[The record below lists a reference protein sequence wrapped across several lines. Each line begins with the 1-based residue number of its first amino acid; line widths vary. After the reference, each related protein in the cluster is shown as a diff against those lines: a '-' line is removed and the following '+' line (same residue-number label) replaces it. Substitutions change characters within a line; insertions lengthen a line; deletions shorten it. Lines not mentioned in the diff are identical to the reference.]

1 MNSSKNLIDFL
12 FIVGSVLTF
21 IIGLHVGN
29 TDSFASICDYLSKV
43 GYLTLLNLIIISMI
57 IVLSFL
63 KSQSTM
69 IIKQATLTFMYIVLF
84 YIIHLS
90 RVLTVYKPGFNFV
103 EYYNFSSRFCLQ
115 IIFGIDGF
123 SICLM
128 ILTAFL
134 FPLCIISIWDYR
146 QTNLKKICL
155 AFLLLEWLT
164 LNVFMQL
171 NILCFYVF
179 FESVLIPMVYII
191 GSFGS
196 RGRRIY
202 AAYKFFFYT
211 LAGSLITLLGIIS
224 LAYWLQTLNII
235 EIVGFKIPY
244 GFQIIWWFLFF
255 TAFAVKIPMIPIHTW
270 LPEAHAEAPTQGS
283 VILAG
288 VMLKLGAFGFI
299 RISYLLFP
307 IGGWYFAPVVYTLS
321 VLAVIYIS
329 LVAIRQVDL
338 KRIIA
343 YSSVAHMGF
352 VTAGIFS
359 FNTVG
364 IAGAYYIMISH
375 GLVASALF
383 FCIGILYDR
392 YQTRSIYYFS
402 GLSHVMPIFSSFFLF
417 FLLANSAIPGT
428 SSFIGEFLVITGCLK
443 TNKFLAFLLCLNA
456 PLVII
461 YSLWLFNR
469 VAFGSLSASKIT
481 HYLDLSK
488 KELFILSSLAVPIIL
503 LGIFPGIILNF
514 IEHSSILLELRHF
527 DVVSTILQDVL

>member
-1 MNSSKNLIDFL
+1 M
-12 FIVGSVLTF
+12 VGSVLTF
-21 IIGLHVGN
+21 ILCLHIGN
-29 TDSFASICDYLSKV
+29 TATFAAICDYLSKV
-43 GYLTLLNLIIISMI
+43 GYLTLLNIIIIFMI
-57 IVLSFL
+57 TVLSLF
-63 KSQSTM
+63 KRESTV
-69 IIKQATLTFMYIVLF
+69 IIKQATLTFMYIILL

-90 RVLTVYKPGFNFV
+90 QALSIHKTGFNFV
-103 EYYNFSSRFCLQ
+103 EYYNLSSRFCLQ

-134 FPLCIISIWDYR
+134 FPLCIISIWEYK
-146 QTNLKKICL
+146 QINLKKICL
-155 AFLLLEWLT
+155 AFLILEWLT
-164 LNVFMQL
+164 LNIFMQL
-171 NILCFYVF
+171 NILCFYIF

-196 RGRRIY
+196 RERKIY
-202 AAYKFFFYT
+202 AAHKFFFYT

-224 LAYWLQTLNII
+224 IAYWLKSLNII
-235 EIVGFKIPY
+235 ELVRIKIPF
-244 GFQIIWWFLFF
+244 GFQGMWWLLFF
-255 TAFAVKIPMIPIHTW
+255 TAFAVKIPMIPLHAW

-288 VMLKLGAFGFI
+288 IMLKLGAFGFI

-307 IGGWYFAPVVYTLS
+307 IGGWYFAPFIYTLS

-359 FNTVG
+359 FNAVG

-375 GLVASALF
+375 GLVSSALF
-383 FCIGILYDR
+383 FCVGILYDR

-402 GLSHVMPIFSSFFLF
+402 GLAHVMPIFSSFFLF
-417 FLLANSAIPGT
+417 FLLANSAMPGT

-443 TNKFLAFLLCLNA
+443 TNKFLAFLLSLNA

-469 VAFGSLSASKIT
+469 VSFGSLTTTKIT
-481 HYLDLSK
+481 NYLDLSK
-488 KELFILSSLAVPIIL
+488 KELFILSSLAAPIVL
-503 LGIFPGIILNF
+503 LGIFPNIILYYIKYN
-514 IEHSSILLELRHF
+514 SVLLELRHL
-527 DVVSTILQDVL
+527 DVVSITLNYVL